1 MGLIR
6 VVWNIVLLMTVIEV
20 FKDNYMAKNMML
32 SVLYELKYFIMTML
46 QYIRQKQV
54 STDGINKPKQ

>member
-46 QYIRQKQV
+46 QYIR
-54 STDGINKPKQ
+54 